1 MGKEHEKAAK
11 AIGVVV
17 LVLTI
22 AGGVA
27 LASIIIAFFLMMRSC
42 SADNKPDNTGKKL
55 YTADYI
61 ERYLERRYDRDF
73 TFISEGENK
82 LSDHDTEYIYTYS
95 DSDGVNFEVKQTFQ
109 HGYLFNGHYAV
120 TDYYM
125 PEVLLTDN
133 DFMDEIERSGY
144 DFESGSYEDGSSQHF
159 SFYVTNEKQA
169 EEAAGFIYDL
179 AEKYGMAPAS
189 KCESYNEEWHN
200 FRSETLMLYVEV
212 KTGVGNGS
220 RILADAS
227 PTSLSELTPY
237 DEEEKKQL
245 MSDAVS
251 AYQEFER
258 DQKIAR

>member
-1 MGKEHEKAAK
+1 M
-11 AIGVVV
+11 
-17 LVLTI
+17 
-22 AGGVA
+22 
-27 LASIIIAFFLMMRSC
+27 
-42 SADNKPDNTGKKL
+42 
-55 YTADYI
+55 
-61 ERYLERRYDRDF
+61 
-73 TFISEGENK
+73 
-82 LSDHDTEYIYTYS
+82 
-95 DSDGVNFEVKQTFQ
+95 
-109 HGYLFNGHYAV
+109 FNGHYAV

-144 DFESGSYEDGSSQHF
+144 DFEFGSSQHF

-237 DEEEKKQL
+237 DEEEKNQL

>member
-27 LASIIIAFFLMMRSC
+27 LASIIIALFLMMRSC
-42 SADNKPDNTGKKL
+42 SADNKPDNTGKEL

-109 HGYLFNGHYAV
+109 HGYMFNGHYAV

-125 PEVLLTDN
+125 PEV
-133 DFMDEIERSGY
+133 
-144 DFESGSYEDGSSQHF
+144 HF